1 MKFTS
6 PYQRDGIPCAANAA
20 HSSEHNGKG
29 LQRQVLHP
37 VRNPADAFSHLQE
50 IGKGKP
56 PRLHIL
62 YPPCP
67 VPVPLKIKKSCL
79 VPYCQAAGLPYC
91 SPPAREYPSR
101 LRLHKRHDTD
111 SRWRQVT
118 KLPRPC
124 PQYPPFTLRYG
135 NNWFSLLAAHGGPGA
150 ATRRS
155 QALRVAARA
164 FEIILFDGAAGRKRK
179 TVSLPCPARARRQSS
194 RPCLG
199 RLLFYSPTQKE
210 KLEYWL

>member
-1 MKFTS
+1 MEHLT
-6 PYQRDGIPCAANAA
+6 PQTPPIHQNAA
-20 HSSEHNGKG
+20 KKG
-29 LQRQVLHP
+29 LRRQVLHP
-37 VRNPADAFSHLQE
+37 VRNPADAFSHLPE
-50 IGKGKP
+50 IGKGKTA
-56 PRLHIL
+56 RTDTL

-67 VPVPLKIKKSCL
+67 VPVPIKIKKSCL

-135 NNWFSLLAAHGGPGA
+135 NNWFSFTGGSWRSRRCHAPVTGPPGC
-150 ATRRS
+150 RS
-155 QALRVAARA
+155 
-164 FEIILFDGAAGRKRK
+164 
-179 TVSLPCPARARRQSS
+179 
-194 RPCLG
+194 CL
-199 RLLFYSPTQKE
+199 
-210 KLEYWL
+210 